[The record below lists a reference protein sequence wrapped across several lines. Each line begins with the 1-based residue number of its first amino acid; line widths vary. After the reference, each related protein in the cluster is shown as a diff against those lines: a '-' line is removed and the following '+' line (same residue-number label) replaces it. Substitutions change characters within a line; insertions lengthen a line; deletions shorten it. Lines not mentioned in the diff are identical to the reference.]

1 MTEKVE
7 LENDG
12 QGNMKVDK
20 IITTLFE
27 SKQRVELKRAGVESS
42 LVVDVK
48 IAFFCNLRTRI
59 HFLYF
64 YCCYLISLSFM
75 CCLV

>member
-27 SKQRVELKRAGVESS
+27 SKQRVEFRRAACVESRCRHQTQES
-42 LVVDVK
+42 GNSEK
-48 IAFFCNLRTRI
+48 CARRPRFELR
-59 HFLYF
+59 H
-64 YCCYLISLSFM
+64 
-75 CCLV
+75 